1 MEKRIK
7 VLDFLRGFAA
17 LVVVIFHF
25 GDTIL
30 FTIKPNLL
38 SNILPYGQFGVLVFF
53 VISGFVIPYSMAKS
67 NYVFSDFLKILLG
80 RFIRISPP
88 AYFSLLLTFIFYYS
102 CILILGKPINGSS
115 WWPGINFNSLI
126 GNFTFIT
133 PYINTTWFNPVF
145 WTLTIEFQ
153 FYIIIGLLLPIIMTQ
168 KVKNIVLPLLLLQ
181 IIGFIDFLW
190 FFRYASFFVLGIIL
204 FLIKEK
210 LISKAYIIL
219 LTVCTLLICFY
230 QNVLPANLN
239 LYIYAPFMFSIIT
252 FSIILLGF
260 NPDFKLTNHLGK
272 ISYSLYVTHYP
283 VGQVAEIAFKRIT
296 SVHETQ
302 GGKILM
308 LFIYVII
315 AIIFASIFYKLVE
328 KPFIIYS
335 KKIRQKK

>member
-17 LVVVIFHF
+17 LMVVIFHF

-30 FTIKPNLL
+30 FTIKPNIL
-38 SNILPYGQFGVLVFF
+38 SNIFPYGQFGVLVFF

-88 AYFSLLLTFIFYYS
+88 AYFSLLLTFILYYS
-102 CILILGKPINGSS
+102 CILILDRPISGAS

-190 FFRYASFFVLGIIL
+190 FFRYASFRSEERRVG
-204 FLIKEK
+204 KECR
-210 LISKAYIIL
+210 SRWSPY
-219 LTVCTLLICFY
+219 
-230 QNVLPANLN
+230 
-239 LYIYAPFMFSIIT
+239 
-252 FSIILLGF
+252 
-260 NPDFKLTNHLGK
+260 H
-272 ISYSLYVTHYP
+272 
-283 VGQVAEIAFKRIT
+283 
-296 SVHETQ
+296 
-302 GGKILM
+302 
-308 LFIYVII
+308 
-315 AIIFASIFYKLVE
+315 
-328 KPFIIYS
+328 
-335 KKIRQKK
+335 